1 MAEPTDT
8 PLAPFCPTT
17 GIVRSLAFLDHLTP
31 QGHPEN
37 RKRLEA
43 IHSMLDRSGLRR
55 RLVLIEAREAT
66 DKEILLV
73 HSVAHLEKL
82 AATARRDVTAL
93 TPDTIASTGSCRAAR
108 LAAGG
113 VLEAVARVADGR
125 LANAFA
131 LVRPPGHHAERNR
144 AMGYCL
150 FNNIA
155 LAAAYAR
162 KVLGLDRVLILDWDV
177 HHGNGTQHIFE
188 QDDRVLFVSIH
199 QYPHFP
205 GTGCFTDAGI
215 GRGEGYSINIPI
227 PGGYGDAEYAAI
239 LPALLRPVAAEFK
252 PDLILVSAGFDP
264 HAADPAGG
272 MRLTPRGFAALTRCL
287 LDSAAACCGGRLVLV
302 LEGGY
307 DVHTIGDS
315 VAAVLKELSGATKT
329 AVADMAATANSKQ
342 VIYALKRVMN
352 VQRRYWKS
360 LAPPLIVYSS
370 GRTVCI

>member
-1 MAEPTDT
+1 MAEIMNNSP
-8 PLAPFCPTT
+8 APIRPAT

-31 QGHPEN
+31 PGHPEH
-37 RKRLEA
+37 RARLEA
-43 IHSMLDRSGLRR
+43 IHSMLDRTGLLQ
-55 RLVLIEAREAT
+55 RLVLIEAREAA
-66 DKEILLV
+66 DDEILLV

-82 AATARRDVTAL
+82 AATALHDVTAL
-93 TPDTIASTGSCRAAR
+93 TPDTIASAGSYRAAR

-150 FNNIA
+150 FNNVA

-162 KVLGLDRVLILDWDV
+162 KVLGLERVLILDWDV

-188 QDDRVLFVSIH
+188 RDERVLFVSIH

-215 GRGEGYSINIPI
+215 GRGEGYSINVPV
-227 PGGYGDAEYAAI
+227 PRGYEDAEYAAI
-239 LPALLRPVAAEFK
+239 LPAVLAPVAAEFK

-264 HAADPAGG
+264 HASDPAGG
-272 MRLTPRGFAALTRCL
+272 MRLTPAGFAALTRCL
-287 LDSAAACCGGRLVLV
+287 LENAAACCGGRLVLV

-307 DVHTIGDS
+307 DVHTIGES
-315 VAAVLKELSGATKT
+315 VEAVLNELSGATQT
-329 AVADMAATANSKQ
+329 AVADIAAAANPKK

-360 LAPPLIVYSS
+360 LAPPLIVNSS